1 MIIAPGRLYDP
12 PPPQM
17 KPLFS
22 RTEKEVYHPGDPRRA
37 EFEKRWRNV
46 GGRPEEFENMIIE
59 TDNELVLKVSLIINI
74 VVSNLK

>member
-1 MIIAPGRLYDP
+1 MLLVHFMI

-22 RTEKEVYHPGDPRRA
+22 RTEKEVYYPGDPRRA

-59 TDNELVLKVSLIINI
+59 TQNELVLKVSLIINI
-74 VVSNLK
+74 VVPNLK